1 MGIWERA
8 VFQLYK
14 KETNKE
20 REEKEEEEEQEASF
34 SMAEG
39 WWPQGDEA
47 EERALVSGV
56 TLCRSPPF
64 FILWYVFP
72 CQGPTN
78 IFGRIFH
85 SLEFIGGILEI
96 KGEIGFASKLT

>member
-8 VFQLYK
+8 VFQSLRK
-14 KETNKE
+14 GDKE
-20 REEKEEEEEQEASF
+20 REEKEEEEEQEANF
-34 SMAEG
+34 RMAEG

-56 TLCRSPPF
+56 ILCRFPSF
-64 FILWYVFP
+64 FILWFVFS

-85 SLEFIGGILEI
+85 ILEFIGGILEI
-96 KGEIGFASKLT
+96 KGEIGFSVN